1 MRRFISYI
9 YHYAEGT
16 YKCGNVGFCKVEQDG
31 DWRTVTLCVK
41 DVKPME
47 GSCKVYN
54 LREGGRG
61 SGTAPVYTRYRVDKT
76 LTMCQ
81 GKLSEKLRLEGGDG
95 LLLQCGDRQYVAL
108 WRSCQE
114 TISIVDGDSETEKKA
129 GTERKRDENV
139 KKQEES
145 KDREVVRDRANN
157 NMVAPKREASEYD
170 RLYNRMGKSRM
181 ILDDIEYQVVKL
193 KPQDMMW
200 FPRCHWRLINNCFVM
215 DGYYRYGHILFLKY
229 NGDYIIAVPAL
240 ETAKTPEVATKF
252 GFPHSMYGSEYGRE
266 DVKRPYWYKIL

>member
-47 GSCKVYN
+47 GCCKVYN

-61 SGTAPVYTRYRVDKT
+61 SGATPVYTRYRMDRT

-114 TISIVDGDSETEKKA
+114 TISIVDGDKHIEKSA
-129 GTERKRDENV
+129 ENV
-139 KKQEES
+139 KRQE
-145 KDREVVRDRANN
+145 V
-157 NMVAPKREASEYD
+157 SEYD

-229 NGDYIIAVPAL
+229 NSDFIIAVPAL
-240 ETAKTPEVATKF
+240 ETAKTPEVATRF
-252 GFPHSMYGSEYGRE
+252 GFPYSMYGSEYGRE